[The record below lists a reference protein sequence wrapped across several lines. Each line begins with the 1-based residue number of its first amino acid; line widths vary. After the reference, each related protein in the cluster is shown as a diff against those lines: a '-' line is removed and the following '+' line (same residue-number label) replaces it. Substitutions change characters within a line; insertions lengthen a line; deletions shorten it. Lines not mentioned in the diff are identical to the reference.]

1 MSDAVKEELVKRS
14 RKVAFMGVVSED
26 TETFTRMTK
35 FTDFSKS
42 SNPTEYSRQYVD
54 EDGEVTD
61 VTGYSPEIS
70 YAFDYYTNNAVH
82 SDIIDIT
89 DNEKTGDDAV
99 RNIIIVDF
107 TRPVESQRNQYY
119 GKKRPYAIIPDS
131 EGDSTDAYTYSGTL
145 RNKGAFEEVK
155 VQSSDGWKTCT
166 VVVSTLNDNQQ
177 NNEKS

>member
-14 RKVAFMGVVSED
+14 RKVAFMGVLSED

-82 SDIIDIT
+82 GDIIDIT
-89 DNEKTGDDAV
+89 DNEKTGDEAV

-107 TRPVESQRNQYY
+107 TKPVESQNNQFY

-145 RNKGAFEEVK
+145 RNKGVFEEVK

-166 VVVSTLNDNQQ
+166 VVVSSLNNQQ
-177 NNEKS
+177 NNEES